1 MRVSASEIRHWYSS
15 PDAPGKVDDYTAAHA
30 ERLAQAFT
38 ALPDLPPGASALLI
52 GSWGRE
58 TPLLASLF
66 GCRRAV
72 CVRAPETGVPRVE
85 ELTLRGPDPA
95 APAVR
100 CQAHALDV
108 EREPLPDE
116 LTGFDLALLWE
127 VVEHMQADPAMAVWQ
142 GIRGLKV
149 GGIISI
155 TTPNALWY
163 QHTLNHVRG
172 ANSVSLRLR
181 RTYPFSTHWREYAPG
196 ELADLVER
204 MGCRPVF
211 VGSFLD
217 PDAASW
223 KGRAARR
230 VIEAFRRRSGNGHPS
245 GLRHAMVIA
254 EKVRHAELV
263 RPAWLYPD

>member
-1 MRVSASEIRHWYSS
+1 MQVTAADIRHWYSS

-30 ERLAQAFT
+30 DRLAQAFT
-38 ALPDLPPGASALLI
+38 ALPGLAPGFAALLI

-58 TPLLASLF
+58 APLLASVF

-72 CVRAPETGVPRVE
+72 CVRAPEPGVPRVE
-85 ELTLRGPDPA
+85 ELTLRGPDA
-95 APAVR
+95 APVR

-108 EREPLPDE
+108 EREHLPDG

-142 GIRGLKV
+142 GVRGLRV
-149 GGIISI
+149 GGLISI

-163 QHTLNHVRG
+163 QHTLNHLRG
-172 ANSVSLRLR
+172 VNSVSLRLR
-181 RTYPFSTHWREYAPG
+181 RTYPFSTHWREYAPA

-204 MGCRPVF
+204 MGCRPLF

-217 PDAASW
+217 PDAASI

-230 VIEAFRRRSGNGHPS
+230 AIELCRKGSGNGNPS

-254 EKVRHAELV
+254 EKVRESELA